1 MRRLIDFWALVSVL
15 VVFGGGLIALLRRLD
30 RGRRSL
36 IRKKT
41 ALLTEFHDLL
51 EKNPAMGRAVTFL
64 KESDLE
70 KRLEHL
76 LAPGGVSLTE
86 AEAVIKEDLDAL
98 FQVLNRIAHAVTITK
113 ILTREE
119 TEIFS
124 GYFRLLQHHPILSQY
139 FYNSGFL
146 DLWDFAQSWMEK
158 LSGDE
163 IEI

>member
-36 IRKKT
+36 LRKKI
-41 ALLTEFHDLL
+41 ALLTELHDLL

-86 AEAVIKEDLDAL
+86 AEVVIKEDLDAL

-139 FYNSGFL
+139 FYKSGFL

>member
-36 IRKKT
+36 LRKKI
-41 ALLTEFHDLL
+41 ALLTELHDLL
-51 EKNPAMGRAVTFL
+51 EKNPAMERAVTFL

>member
-1 MRRLIDFWALVSVL
+1 
-15 VVFGGGLIALLRRLD
+15 
-30 RGRRSL
+30 
-36 IRKKT
+36 
-41 ALLTEFHDLL
+41 
-51 EKNPAMGRAVTFL
+51 MGRAVTFL

>member
-1 MRRLIDFWALVSVL
+1 MRRLIDFWAFVSVL
-15 VVFGGGLIALLRRLD
+15 VVFGGGLITLLRGLD

-36 IRKKT
+36 LSKKA
-41 ALLTEFHDLL
+41 ALLTELHDQL
-51 EKNPAMGRAVTFL
+51 EKSPAIGRAVACL

-70 KRLEHL
+70 KKLERLLGPE
-76 LAPGGVSLTE
+76 AASLTE
-86 AEAVIKEDLDAL
+86 AEAVIKEDLNAL
-98 FQVLNRIAHAVTITK
+98 FQLLNRIAHGVTITK

-146 DLWDFAQSWMEK
+146 DLWDFVQSWMEK

-163 IEI
+163 TEI

>member
-15 VVFGGGLIALLRRLD
+15 VVFSGGLIALLRGLD

-36 IRKKT
+36 LRKKI
-41 ALLTEFHDLL
+41 ALLTELHDLL

-86 AEAVIKEDLDAL
+86 AEAVIKKDLDAL
-98 FQVLNRIAHAVTITK
+98 FHVLNRIAHAVTITK
-113 ILTREE
+113 MLTREE

>member
-30 RGRRSL
+30 RWRRSL
-36 IRKKT
+36 LGKKT

-76 LAPGGVSLTE
+76 LTPEGVSLTE
-86 AEAVIKEDLDAL
+86 AEAVFKKDLDAL

-113 ILTREE
+113 MLTREE

>member
-1 MRRLIDFWALVSVL
+1 MRRLIDFWAFVSVL
-15 VVFGGGLIALLRRLD
+15 VVFGGALIALLRGLY

-36 IRKKT
+36 LSKKA
-41 ALLTEFHDLL
+41 ALLAEFHNQLK
-51 EKNPAMGRAVTFL
+51 KNPAVVRAVAFL
-64 KESDLE
+64 KESDFD
-70 KRLEHL
+70 KKFEHL
-76 LAPGGVSLTE
+76 FATESASLTE

-98 FQVLNRIAHAVTITK
+98 FQLLNSIVHAVTITK

-124 GYFRLLQHHPILSQY
+124 GYFRLLQRHPILSQY

>member
-1 MRRLIDFWALVSVL
+1 MRRLIDFWAFVSVL
-15 VVFGGGLIALLRRLD
+15 VVFGGVLITLLRVLD

-36 IRKKT
+36 LSKKS
-41 ALLTEFHDLL
+41 ALLTELHDQL
-51 EKNPAMGRAVTFL
+51 EKNPAIGRAVACL
-64 KESDLE
+64 KESDIEKKLE
-70 KRLEHL
+70 RL
-76 LAPGGVSLTE
+76 LAPEAASLTE
-86 AEAVIKEDLDAL
+86 AEAVIKEDLDEL
-98 FQVLNRIAHAVTITK
+98 FQLLNRIAHAVTITK

-124 GYFRLLQHHPILSQY
+124 GYFRLLQQHPILSQY

>member
-1 MRRLIDFWALVSVL
+1 MRYLIEFWAFVSVL
-15 VVFGGGLIALLRRLD
+15 IVFGGGLIALLRGMD

-36 IRKKT
+36 LSKKT
-41 ALLTEFHDLL
+41 ALLTELHDQL

-76 LAPGGVSLTE
+76 LVTEGVSLTE
-86 AEAVIKEDLDAL
+86 AEAVIKEDLDTL
-98 FQVLNRIAHAVTITK
+98 FQLLNRITHAVTITK
-113 ILTREE
+113 MLTREE

-124 GYFRLLQHHPILSQY
+124 GYFRLLQNHPILSQY

-146 DLWDFAQSWMEK
+146 DLWDLAQSWMEK